1 MQEFEAFWYTCLKH
15 FEKELN
21 AQQFNTWIKPLQL
34 DISEGCDDQPI
45 LIAPN
50 RFVLQWVK
58 DNFIPHIEAMA
69 QQHFSKRIQFQL
81 VLGDIT
87 AKKTASK
94 ANPIIETP
102 QEDQAVSTVFSI
114 DPTSSK
120 K

>member
-87 AKKTASK
+87 AKNRLQSK
-94 ANPIIETP
+94 SYYRNAPRG
-102 QEDQAVSTVFSI
+102 
-114 DPTSSK
+114 SSGLNSF
-120 K
+120 